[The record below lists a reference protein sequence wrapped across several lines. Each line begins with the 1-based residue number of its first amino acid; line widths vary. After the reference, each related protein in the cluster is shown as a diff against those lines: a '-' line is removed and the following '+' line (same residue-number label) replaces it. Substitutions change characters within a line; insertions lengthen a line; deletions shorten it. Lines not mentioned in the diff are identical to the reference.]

1 MNSLPDKIEQY
12 KRELQEDPDNL
23 TVLLKL
29 AQTYMEI
36 GDSSLAEEIFLT
48 LLGKSPDHSE
58 AKVGLAESLIN
69 QNKQKEAE
77 SVLNTVLTIEPTS
90 VKALELKKK
99 NESASSKMLLNANGS
114 IETAIQKLDLPSL
127 SGERPTINFSDV
139 GGMDELKEE
148 IKTKIIY
155 PLQHPELYEA
165 YGKKIGGG
173 ILFYGP
179 PGCGKTYLARATAGE
194 IHANFISVGINQI
207 LDMWLGSSE
216 KNLHALFEEA
226 RRNTPCVMFFDEVDA
241 LGASRTDLR
250 QSAGRHL
257 INQFLAEMD
266 GDQYSNEGI
275 LILGA
280 TNAPWHLDSAFRR
293 PGRFDRILFVPP
305 PDEKTRSEIL
315 KVSLKGKPVSDM
327 DFSLFAKKSE
337 GLSGADIQ
345 AVVNLAVE
353 EKLKQAMK
361 TGNVVPLATQ
371 DILLSLKSIRS
382 SVKEWF
388 GAAKNYAVYS
398 NESGIYDDIL
408 RYLKLL

>member
-29 AQTYMEI
+29 AQTYVEI

-77 SVLNTVLTIEPTS
+77 IVLNSVLTIEPTFE
-90 VKALELKKK
+90 KALELKKK

>member
-29 AQTYMEI
+29 AQTYVEI

-77 SVLNTVLTIEPTS
+77 IVLNSVLAIEPTS
-90 VKALELKKK
+90 EKALELKKK

-127 SGERPTINFSDV
+127 SGERPTINFNDV

-194 IHANFISVGINQI
+194 INANFISVGINQI

-305 PDEKTRSEIL
+305 PDEATRSEIL